1 MLRKIMAV
9 VLVMALCAS
18 AALASEIDWA
28 GMTDDEIRAIIAEA
42 QAELAKRAP
51 VAEGT
56 LPIADGTVLIDQGD
70 ILVTLTGKVET
81 MGTLMELEVI
91 VENNSDTP
99 IYVNVTGSSI
109 NGWEVFGAGI
119 ADIGAGKKKKGDL
132 MFTLDDAS
140 INSPSEIDEL
150 ELTLSV
156 ADADSWNTIF
166 TADTVTLVP

>member
-1 MLRKIMAV
+1 MMKKIVAMII
-9 VLVMALCAS
+9 VMALCAS
-18 AALASEIDWA
+18 VAFALEIDWA
-28 GMTDDEIRAIIAEA
+28 SMTDDEIRAIIAEA
-42 QAELAKRAP
+42 QGELAKRASI
-51 VAEGT
+51 AEGT
-56 LPIADGTVLIDQGD
+56 LPIAEGTVLIDQGG

-132 MFTLDDAS
+132 MFTLEDAS
-140 INSPSEIDEL
+140 INSPSEIEEL

-156 ADADSWNTIF
+156 ANADTWSTIF
-166 TADTVTLVP
+166 NADTVTLVP